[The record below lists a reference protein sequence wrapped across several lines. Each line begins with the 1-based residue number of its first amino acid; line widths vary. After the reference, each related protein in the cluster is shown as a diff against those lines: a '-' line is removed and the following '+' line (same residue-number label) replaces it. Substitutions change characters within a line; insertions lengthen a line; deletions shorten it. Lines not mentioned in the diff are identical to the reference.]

1 MEKLLDEVAL
11 PDVTTGSPR
20 ECIVVKNQIHLV
32 SPWHH
37 GFWPRVELPLSRL
50 RSTRCRK

>member
-11 PDVTTGSPR
+11 PDVTTGSSR
-20 ECIVVKNQIHLV
+20 ECNVVNKQIHLV
-32 SPWHH
+32 SPWQH
-37 GFWPRVELPLSRL
+37 GIWSRVELPLSRL